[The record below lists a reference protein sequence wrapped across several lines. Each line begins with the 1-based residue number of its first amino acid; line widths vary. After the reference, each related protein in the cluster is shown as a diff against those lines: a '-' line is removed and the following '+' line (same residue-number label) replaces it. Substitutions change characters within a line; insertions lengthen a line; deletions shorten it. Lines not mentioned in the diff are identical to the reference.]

1 MGLVLKTLEPVR
13 CSVARAGADAIM
25 CSFTNSLAVVQDEV
39 LPEAIELASSMAAQG
54 PIAVRS
60 CVRSIRMKQDEGL
73 DKALWREAD
82 AQSYCYASQVL
93 VRNAGSSSCSRSHSL
108 RVCCGTLCMLD
119 RTSRMEL
126 TR

>member
-1 MGLVLKTLEPVR
+1 M
-13 CSVARAGADAIM
+13 
-25 CSFTNSLAVVQDEV
+25 

-93 VRNAGSSSCSRSHSL
+93 ARNEGSSSCRRSHPPRS
-108 RVCCGTLCMLD
+108 VCCGTLCMLD